1 MRTLSKLQSNS
12 HYQVKEIQPDRLLK
26 DLAEDVWAQCREKL
40 MEKIRQWKF
49 GGKFLASRYFS
60 GTFQVSNS
68 ELLRDTI
75 FKFAA
80 F

>member
-1 MRTLSKLQSNS
+1 M
-12 HYQVKEIQPDRLLK
+12 
-26 DLAEDVWAQCREKL
+26 
-40 MEKIRQWKF
+40 
-49 GGKFLASRYFS
+49 ASQIFS

-80 F
+80 FSKALIGYQEK

>member
-1 MRTLSKLQSNS
+1 MCELN
-12 HYQVKEIQPDRLLK
+12 
-26 DLAEDVWAQCREKL
+26 AERSWWK
-40 MEKIRQWKF
+40 KIRWWKF

-60 GTFQVSNS
+60 KTFQVSNS

-80 F
+80 FSKALIGYQEK

>member
-1 MRTLSKLQSNS
+1 MSSIPR
-12 HYQVKEIQPDRLLK
+12 EIDGNK
-26 DLAEDVWAQCREKL
+26 FVGENLAGV
-40 MEKIRQWKF
+40 F
-49 GGKFLASRYFS
+49 FASLYFS
-60 GTFQVSNS
+60 GSFQVSNS

>member
-1 MRTLSKLQSNS
+1 M
-12 HYQVKEIQPDRLLK
+12 P
-26 DLAEDVWAQCREKL
+26 REVDGKKFVG
-40 MEKIRQWKF
+40 EF

-75 FKFAA
+75 LSLLHFSKALIGYQEK
-80 F
+80 

>member
-1 MRTLSKLQSNS
+1 MSSMPG
-12 HYQVKEIQPDRLLK
+12 EIDEK
-26 DLAEDVWAQCREKL
+26 KFVRENL
-40 MEKIRQWKF
+40 T
-49 GGKFLASRYFS
+49 GNFLASRYFS
-60 GTFQVSNS
+60 GTLQVSNS

>member
-1 MRTLSKLQSNS
+1 M
-12 HYQVKEIQPDRLLK
+12 P
-26 DLAEDVWAQCREKL
+26 REVDGK
-40 MEKIRQWKF
+40 KIRWWKF
-49 GGKFLASRYFS
+49 GGKFVASRYFS